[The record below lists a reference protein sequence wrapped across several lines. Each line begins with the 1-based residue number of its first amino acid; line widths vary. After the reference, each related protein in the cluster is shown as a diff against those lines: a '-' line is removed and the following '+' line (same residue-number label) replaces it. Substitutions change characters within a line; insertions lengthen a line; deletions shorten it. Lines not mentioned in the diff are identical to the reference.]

1 METIANKNG
10 RFQIVKLEER
20 ITPDLTLP
28 NGNLLFDGFDNPGA
42 GAGDGTYHPTFYRSG
57 TAIDTT
63 DSLAGINPTIQ
74 NPGYGNEG
82 PWSAHY
88 LSDQI
93 DCTAC

>member
-1 METIANKNG
+1 MKPQKKR
-10 RFQIVKLEER
+10 RFSIEKLEER

-28 NGNLLFDGFDNPGA
+28 SGGMVFANFDNPA
-42 GAGDGTYHPTFYRSG
+42 PGTYHPNFYRSG
-57 TAIDTT
+57 TAIETT
-63 DSLAGINPTIQ
+63 SGLAGTNPTIV
-74 NPGYGNEG
+74 NVPYGNEG